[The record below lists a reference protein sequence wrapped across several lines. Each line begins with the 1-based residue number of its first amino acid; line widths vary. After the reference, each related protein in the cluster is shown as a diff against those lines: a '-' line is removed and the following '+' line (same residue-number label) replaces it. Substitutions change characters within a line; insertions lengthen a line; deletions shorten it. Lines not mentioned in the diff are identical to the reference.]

1 MEARQLS
8 HQDVTGVYLKHNQ
21 LSGTLTEPGVT
32 VAFDNGADGSLRI
45 VKHFPEGY
53 MLTDEELNGISFTVF
68 APDGSILATDKEGN
82 NIGKNPRTL
91 AEFPERDAEG
101 NHVWTINNLEPGVY
115 RVVETPYKTSDSW
128 NVGDESDIV
137 TYETAGEA
145 STDGSI
151 TVPENNTAERIIQN
165 AYLSINWTATL
176 QAHKA
181 LAGDAEAYEGD
192 EEFSFVLTKADGST
206 SNTDMLPSSTTA
218 TAKVGETATFG
229 NIGYAEAG
237 TYYYNITEQAPEE
250 PTPGMT
256 YDTTA
261 KWAKV
266 VVDPNAEEAVKVT
279 YGASKEEVDSED
291 AADELTVS
299 NPYTKRGNLEI
310 RKAFEGIEPSDE
322 LKEAITFTVTG
333 PNEFEETKK
342 LAEFTEDESGN
353 AVWRLNDIVPG
364 EYTVTETNAEVPG
377 YLLMTTYAVGDE
389 ANEGTCTVDA
399 YATTNMIVT
408 NTYAPNTG
416 KLEIHKEVVSTVA
429 ADFSKDFAFML
440 TTDNEQI
447 NGIYGDLEFVNGIA
461 AFTLKAGET
470 KTAVNL
476 PLDEE
481 GKLAYVL
488 EETDNGG
495 LEPSHDVVTTDE
507 DKTHIVTFTNTRNEP
522 GSAILRV
529 QKRVSGEG
537 YKGDEDFKFQL
548 AKADGSTATSDV
560 LPEQTEVTAKAGG
573 TASFG
578 AITYSEPGTYY
589 YTITE
594 QEPETKTEGM
604 SYDTA
609 AHYVK
614 VVVDENLK
622 ATVTYDATNDK
633 AEAEEESVDEEGAK
647 AQADEESGDEE
658 YEDYDTESV
667 DDESGDEEGTDDES
681 GDEESGDEEGTDDES
696 DDEETTDDESGDEE
710 TTDESGEEGTDEAT
724 GGEAADEAM
733 GEEATDDKSGDVL
746 IVTNY
751 YYLPKPGQLTVV
763 KRVSS
768 TRSED
773 KTKAYGF
780 KVTLYADNARKTPLA
795 LSGTYGDMEFKNGVA
810 EFTLKA
816 DESKT
821 ATGLPMNAD
830 GMLPFT
836 YEETDKGGLSESW
849 SRNATDDGM
858 SIVATCTNTYVPPTT
873 TTSNPPKGTV
883 TTTTTKTSTP
893 KTGDPTMIVAPLAI
907 AVTGVTA
914 VVLGRRRRRK

>member
-1 MEARQLS
+1 M
-8 HQDVTGVYLKHNQ
+8 
-21 LSGTLTEPGVT
+21 
-32 VAFDNGADGSLRI
+32 
-45 VKHFPEGY
+45 
-53 MLTDEELNGISFTVF
+53 
-68 APDGSILATDKEGN
+68 
-82 NIGKNPRTL
+82 
-91 AEFPERDAEG
+91 
-101 NHVWTINNLEPGVY
+101 
-115 RVVETPYKTSDSW
+115 
-128 NVGDESDIV
+128 
-137 TYETAGEA
+137 
-145 STDGSI
+145 
-151 TVPENNTAERIIQN
+151 
-165 AYLSINWTATL
+165 L

-192 EEFSFVLTKADGST
+192 EEFTFVLTKADGST

-299 NPYTKRGNLEI
+299 NTYSKRGNLEI
-310 RKAFEGIEPSDE
+310 TKAFEGIEPSDE

-333 PNEFEETKK
+333 PNEFQETKT
-342 LAEFTEDESGN
+342 LAEFTDKDESGN
-353 AVWRLNDIVPG
+353 PVWKLNDVVPG

-377 YLLMTTYAVGDE
+377 YLLTTTYAVGDE

-416 KLEIHKEVVSTVA
+416 NLEIRKVVVSTVD
-429 ADFSKDFAFML
+429 ADFEKEFAFVL
-440 TTDNEQI
+440 TIDNEEI
-447 NGIYGDLEFVNGIA
+447 NGTYGDLEFVNGMA
-461 AFTLKAGET
+461 AFTLKANESKAAT
-470 KTAVNL
+470 NL

-481 GKLAYVL
+481 GGLAYTL
-488 EETDNGG
+488 EESDSGDLTPDYF
-495 LEPSHDVVTTDE
+495 PVTTE
-507 DKTHIVTFTNTRNEP
+507 DGKTQIVTVTNTRNTP
-522 GSAILRV
+522 GNAVLKV
-529 QKRVSGEG
+529 QKRVSGAG
-537 YKGDEDFKFQL
+537 YKGDEAFAFQL
-548 AKADGSTATSDV
+548 AKADGSTAESDV
-560 LPEQTEVTAKAGG
+560 LPEQTVVTAKNGE
-573 TASFG
+573 TATFG
-578 AITYSEPGTYY
+578 AIKYTEPGTYY

-604 SYDTA
+604 SYDPVP
-609 AHYVK
+609 HLVK
-614 VVVDENLK
+614 VVVDESLK
-622 ATVTYDATNDK
+622 ATITYDAERDE
-633 AEAEEESVDEEGAK
+633 AAAEEESTDEEGADEESTDEEGVE
-647 AQADEESGDEE
+647 AQADEEGTEE
-658 YEDYDTESV
+658 ES
-667 DDESGDEEGTDDES
+667 T
-681 GDEESGDEEGTDDES
+681 DEESGDEEGTDDES
-696 DDEETTDDESGDEE
+696 DDEESDDSEATGEESGDEE
-710 TTDESGEEGTDEAT
+710 STDEESGDEEAT
-724 GGEAADEAM
+724 D
-733 GEEATDDKSGDVL
+733 GEEATDEAGEEATDAL
-746 IVTNY
+746 IVINF
-751 YYLPKPGQLTVV
+751 YYLPEAGKLTVV

-780 KVTLYADNARKTPLA
+780 KVTLYADNERKTPLA

-821 ATGLPMNAD
+821 ATGLPLNAD
-830 GMLPFT
+830 SKLPYT
-836 YEETDKGGLSESW
+836 CEETDKGGLSDSW
-849 SRNATDDGM
+849 SRNAADDGM
-858 SIVATCTNTYVPPTT
+858 SVVATCTNTYTPPTT
-873 TTSNPPKGTV
+873 PPSNPPKGTV